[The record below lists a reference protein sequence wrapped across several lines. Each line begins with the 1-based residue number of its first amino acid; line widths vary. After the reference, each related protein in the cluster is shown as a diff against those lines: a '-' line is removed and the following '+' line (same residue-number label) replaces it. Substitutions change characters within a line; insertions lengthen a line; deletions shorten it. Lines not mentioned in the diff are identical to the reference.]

1 MAKLRSLVSPVL
13 SDFVRETDG
22 ARQSPQ
28 MSKNQAQSTQ
38 QDNKHIKAPG
48 RNLQC
53 KKAAD
58 IKTAVWLVLSK
69 ILGAILH
76 KDGGE

>member
-1 MAKLRSLVSPVL
+1 
-13 SDFVRETDG
+13 
-22 ARQSPQ
+22 